1 MGEADIIVSAAGT
14 SAWDVCTVGK
24 PTVFLGL
31 VDNQIPS
38 VHEIQQAGLGP
49 AVDCRNMTP
58 AELSEAVA
66 GGVLTLLHD
75 SGFRVAA
82 VGHMNRLFDGM
93 GAERVVRLI
102 TESQ

>member
-49 AVDCRNMTP
+49 AVDCRDMTP

-66 GGVLTLLHD
+66 SGVRALVNDTE
-75 SGFRVAA
+75 FRVTA
-82 VGHMNRLFDGM
+82 VAHMNRLFDGL
-93 GAERVVRLI
+93 GAERVVRAI
-102 TESQ
+102 AES